1 VNNKSPS
8 SLIAYSI
15 RGFIAILLLI
25 SPFIFWQGA
34 LAFLVFENDIYQWL
48 PKGFKEAKDYQW
60 FKENFGVD
68 EMVVVS
74 WPGCTDP
81 SLAGPENVAASV
93 EAADDLTEFAQRA
106 RDLRNDRAEL
116 YFDRVTTGSE
126 ILDQLRRTPGIE
138 EKEAVRRAT
147 GVFISPDGK
156 TTCCICYPS
165 LLASQK
171 RSDTVDRLLK
181 LATEVT
187 GLPAEDIH
195 MGGPTIDGAAI
206 DQESK
211 TSLKQFLWMS
221 VAFVMFLAWFR
232 TRNLVLSAIIL
243 IYSLYCAAIAMA
255 ILRWTGGTMNLTMI
269 MLPTLTFILGVSGA
283 IHMTNYFVKAYCQ
296 TPQGADAQAVRYGG
310 YPVLMSSLTTAV
322 GMGSLATSQI
332 GPIKWFGIYSAVGVM
347 ISLPILLVLLPYT
360 LGWLVRFFPS
370 IVGRTTKVDDDSLHS
385 PMATA
390 AAKFTMRHHGKITVG
405 LLAGMVF
412 LAFGTSWLQAT
423 VNIQNRFHHST
434 KIIRDYAWLE
444 QNLGPLVPMEV
455 VLRIPYDLSSSA
467 EPQFD
472 HWDRTRLVSILE
484 QRIRESKFIQASY
497 SAASFQPP
505 STNRTFE
512 QQARKTAWNKA
523 KGSLIKSR
531 LLVANIDEATA
542 EDLNDP
548 ELAPYLDKNSHEEL
562 WRISVR
568 IKAMDKSDYS
578 EVLGQIGVVVDDFL
592 KLANERYAASSESK
606 IAAVLTGG
614 VPMMYK
620 AQYQVLS
627 DLMNSFLSAFVLI
640 TLLMIVLLR
649 NFVAGLVSM
658 LPNIFP
664 PLVVFGWMGW
674 RGMPI
679 EIGSVMTASIS
690 LGIAVDDTIHFLAW
704 HRRGLKNGLDRND
717 AITYAYQHCA
727 KSMIDTTMICGLGTA
742 PFIFSVFMPTVRFS
756 VLMAV
761 LLGVGLLGDLIL
773 LPAMLKGPLGYFFGR
788 KIKQT
793 EPLELATDIPP
804 PNFAEPKQSGKKL
817 VESGRS

>member
-1 VNNKSPS
+1 MNNKPPS

-15 RGFIAILLLI
+15 RGFIAVLLLV
-25 SPFIFWQGA
+25 SPFVFWQAA

-48 PKGFKEAKDYQW
+48 PKGFQEAKDYQW
-60 FKENFGVD
+60 FKENFGID

-74 WPGCTDP
+74 WPGCSDP
-81 SLAGPENVAASV
+81 SLADPEKVTASV
-93 EAADDLTEFAQRA
+93 EAADNLAEFAR
-106 RDLRNDRAEL
+106 RVRELRNDRAEL
-116 YFDRVTTGSE
+116 YFDRVTTGIE
-126 ILDQLRRTPGIE
+126 VLDQLRRTPGIE

-147 GVFISPDGK
+147 GVFLIPDNQ
-156 TTCCICYPS
+156 TTCCLCYPS
-165 LLASQK
+165 QSALKNRAETVNRLQQLAQ
-171 RSDTVDRLLK
+171 
-181 LATEVT
+181 EVT

-232 TRNLVLSAIIL
+232 TRNLVLSFVIL
-243 IYSLYCAAIAMA
+243 LYALYCSAIAMA

-296 TPQGADAQAVRYGG
+296 TSQGADAQAVRYGG
-310 YPVLMSSLTTAV
+310 YPVVMSSLTTAV

-332 GPIKWFGIYSAVGVM
+332 GPIKWFGIYSAVGVL

-370 IVGRTTKVDDDSLHS
+370 IVGRTTKTDDDSLHS
-385 PMATA
+385 PMTTA

-412 LAFGTSWLQAT
+412 LSFGISWLKAT

-434 KIIRDYAWLE
+434 KIIRDYVWLE

-455 VLRIPYDLSSSA
+455 VLRIPYDLSTNV
-467 EPQFD
+467 EHQFD

-484 QRIRESKFIQASY
+484 KQIRDSKFIQASY

-505 STNRTFE
+505 STSRTFE

-542 EDLNDP
+542 AELNDP
-548 ELAPYLDKNSHEEL
+548 ELAPYLDQNSHEEL

-578 EVLGQIGVVVDDFL
+578 ELLAQIGVVVDDFL
-592 KLANERYAASSESK
+592 KLANEKYASSSESK
-606 IAAVLTGG
+606 ISAVLTGG

-627 DLMNSFLSAFVLI
+627 DLMNSFLSAFLLI
-640 TLLMIVLLR
+640 TLLMVILLR

-658 LPNIFP
+658 LPNVFP

-704 HRRGLKNGLDRND
+704 HRRGLKNNLDRD
-717 AITYAYQHCA
+717 ESITFAYQHCA

-773 LPAMLKGPLGYFFGR
+773 LPALLKGPLGSFFAG
-788 KIKQT
+788 KKKLD
-793 EPLELATDIPP
+793 EPQELATEIPP
-804 PNFAEPKQSGKKL
+804 PKFAENKQQARKL
-817 VESGRS
+817 MESGRI